1 MNSMDAKR
9 VIETA
14 LICAPNPL
22 TLRDLRM
29 LVDEQLSPDTIKSLL
44 LELQHD
50 WSQKGLELVQVAM
63 GWRFQKVREASPVL
77 PSYHGNFGHHC
88 LSSASHTW

>member
-29 LVDEQLSPDTIKSLL
+29 LVDEQLSLDTIKSLL

-50 WSQKGLELVQVAM
+50 
-63 GWRFQKVREASPVL
+63 
-77 PSYHGNFGHHC
+77 
-88 LSSASHTW
+88 